1 MKRLDRLI
9 TMISKGACWI
19 AIAMIAIMMC
29 AVFADV
35 VMRFFFTRN
44 IPGVTELAQA
54 CWVLMTLSFGVV
66 ALENANT
73 MVDIFVMK
81 MPLKVRR
88 IVLLATDVM
97 AIIFCIIVGWRTI
110 LKTISSMRS
119 NIMLVSLGIKE
130 WPIIMLFAISFFVCA
145 AAAVPVLIRELKEC
159 REENHA
165 SCAGQTEE
173 EGV

>member
-1 MKRLDRLI
+1 M
-9 TMISKGACWI
+9 
-19 AIAMIAIMMC
+19 
-29 AVFADV
+29 
-35 VMRFFFTRN
+35 
-44 IPGVTELAQA
+44 
-54 CWVLMTLSFGVV
+54 
-66 ALENANT
+66 
-73 MVDIFVMK
+73 
-81 MPLKVRR
+81 
-88 IVLLATDVM
+88 
-97 AIIFCIIVGWRTI
+97 
-110 LKTISSMRS
+110 KTISSMRS